1 MLSILIPSFNNSKYL
16 PIAVASALS
25 LKNLGEIIIIDDNS
39 IDDTKVV
46 VKELQRHS
54 DKIRYFKNKKN
65 IGVGFSFIK
74 AIKVS
79 KFSYVLMC
87 NSDDFFIP
95 NNIDKLFE
103 FLIKHKLD
111 LAYGKMAI
119 QKEGKVYKYKHPG
132 YKNKDYI
139 NDRDEFKDLLI
150 FDMYMP
156 SFGTIINSSI
166 LKKFYNEK
174 YMLNLNK
181 NFGSR
186 FKAHDYDLF
195 LNLSKKGK
203 KIGFLD
209 EFVCV
214 WKPEEGS
221 QSGTDYF
228 HSGSAARE
236 SAFLFERYCDDTCG
250 LDPNDIKI
258 IKRRINRKLKLATKL
273 NQFQKEKIYEEFPF
287 IFN

>member
-54 DKIRYFKNKKN
+54 NKIRYFKNKKN

-74 AIKVS
+74 AIKLS
-79 KFSYVLMC
+79 KFPYILMC

-95 NNIDKLFE
+95 NNIDKLLE
-103 FLIKHKLD
+103 FLMKHKLD

-156 SFGTIINSSI
+156 SFGTIMKSSI
-166 LKKFYNEK
+166 LKKFYNAK
-174 YMLNLNK
+174 YMFDLNQS
-181 NFGSR
+181 FGSR

-195 LNLSKKGK
+195 LNLSKKRK
-203 KIGFLD
+203 KIGFLN

-214 WKPEEGS
+214 WKPEENS
-221 QSGTDYF
+221 QSGNDYF
-228 HSGSAARE
+228 QTGSAARE
-236 SAFLFERYCDDTCG
+236 NAFLFGRYYDKDCTFD
-250 LDPNDIKI
+250 LRDIKI
-258 IKRRINRKLKLATKL
+258 IKQRINKKL
-273 NQFQKEKIYEEFPF
+273 NLASKLNLEQKGKIYQEFPY